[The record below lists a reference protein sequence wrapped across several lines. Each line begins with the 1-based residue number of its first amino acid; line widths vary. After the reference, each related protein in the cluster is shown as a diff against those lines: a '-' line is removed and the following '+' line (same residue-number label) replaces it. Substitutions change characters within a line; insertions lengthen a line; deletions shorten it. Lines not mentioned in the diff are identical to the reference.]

1 MRPAAGAI
9 SLSRRDARRIAL
21 RAQGLLRAR
30 PPRPLKHH
38 LRAMIER
45 LGLVQIDSVNV
56 LARAHYL
63 PGFSRL
69 GAYDTGLIDRA
80 AWTGRRRLFEYW
92 GHEASLLPVETQ
104 PLLRWRMAAA
114 AEGSGTWSGLARFAA
129 ERPERVRE
137 VLAEISDRGPLAA
150 ADLGG
155 ARAKGGWWGWS
166 DDKRALEVLFWSG
179 RVGVS
184 SRRGAFERVYD
195 LPERI
200 LPVAILDRPTPPRA
214 EAQRSLIR
222 IAAQALGIATGGDLA
237 AYFRLPVTEARARVA
252 DLAEAGELQPVH
264 VEGWPQPAYLAPGA
278 DLPRRAA
285 AAALISPFD
294 PLLWERPRT
303 ERLFGFRYRL
313 EIYTP
318 AHKREHGYY
327 VLPFLLGDRLVAR
340 LDLKADRAGSR
351 LMVLGAHA
359 EPGTPPGRI
368 VEALWSEL
376 ERLAGWLRLGTILVE
391 GRGDLVPMLAARGVS
406 VSVAAWNGGQT
417 PS

>member
-1 MRPAAGAI
+1 MRPNADLT
-9 SLSRRDARRIAL
+9 SLSRREARRIAL

-30 PPRPLKHH
+30 PPRPLMHH
-38 LRAMIER
+38 LMAMIGR

-56 LARAHYL
+56 LARAHYM
-63 PGFSRL
+63 PAFSRL
-69 GAYDTGLIDRA
+69 GAYDAGLMDLA

-114 AEGSGTWSGLARFAA
+114 AEGSGTWGNLARFAA

-137 VLAEISDRGPLAA
+137 VLAEINDRGPLAA

-155 ARAKGGWWGWS
+155 ARGTGPWWGWS
-166 DDKRALEVLFWSG
+166 DDKRALEVLFWRG
-179 RVGVS
+179 QVGVS
-184 SRRGAFERVYD
+184 TRRGAFERVYD

-200 LPVAILDRPTPPRA
+200 LPAAVLSRPAPPKA
-214 EAQRSLIR
+214 EAQRGLVR

-237 AYFRLPVTEARARVA
+237 AYFRLPVTDARARVA
-252 DLAEAGELQPVH
+252 ELVEAGELRPVR
-264 VEGWPQPAYLAPGA
+264 VEGWPQQAYLAPGA

-340 LDLKADRAGSR
+340 LDLKADRARSR

-359 EPGTPPGRI
+359 EPGTQPRRI
-368 VEALWSEL
+368 AEALWPEL
-376 ERLAGWLRLGTILVE
+376 DRLAHWLGLGTILFE
-391 GRGDLVPMLAARGVS
+391 GRGDLVPMLAARGVAAGSS
-406 VSVAAWNGGQT
+406 VT
-417 PS
+417 IPE